1 MLPIVCIECVW
12 KVLVGCLES
21 TSRVSGRRMEGV
33 SLTIIGGGLEGVW
46 KVSGRCLKPVWKV
59 SGRPRWTCLAP
70 FGLGINLLMSECC
83 L

>member
-46 KVSGRCLKPVWKV
+46 KVSGRCLEGV
-59 SGRPRWTCLAP
+59 
-70 FGLGINLLMSECC
+70 
-83 L
+83 

>member
-1 MLPIVCIECVW
+1 MLYRLCKEGVW

-46 KVSGRCLKPVWKV
+46 RVSGRCL
-59 SGRPRWTCLAP
+59 
-70 FGLGINLLMSECC
+70 E
-83 L
+83 